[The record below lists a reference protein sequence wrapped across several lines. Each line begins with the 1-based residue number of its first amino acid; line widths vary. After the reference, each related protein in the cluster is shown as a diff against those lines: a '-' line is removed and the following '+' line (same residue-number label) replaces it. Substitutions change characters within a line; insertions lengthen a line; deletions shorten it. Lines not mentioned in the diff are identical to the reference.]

1 LRLLQSFQNPWNKAM
16 NLMNTRFLF
25 AALAVLTVAG
35 CATRKPVKP
44 SYKPAEP
51 LVQVIP
57 PQGKEEPRVIENS
70 NRPEAIYV
78 NPVIEEVEMA
88 PYISDEGN
96 LVFPGKMMVI
106 REPGHW
112 NLNAAQK
119 SQPYFV
125 PADNQPPQLVPPS
138 KSYYDYIQ
146 SKKNGRRESGLDLS
160 RVRVLGYVDKADR
173 PVAESELLSGETI
186 AFDPHLGWLAIPQSI
201 MAEEKEVFPTLPPAV
216 ESSSVSVT
224 NVAPQFS
231 DEVIT
236 NGPPA
241 EPGANPQGIAEQ
253 QKRMRGLV
261 EKAIEKARNTP

>member
-1 LRLLQSFQNPWNKAM
+1 M
-16 NLMNTRFLF
+16 NLMNTRFVF
-25 AALAVLTVAG
+25 ALLALLIAAG

-57 PQGKEEPRVIENS
+57 PQGKEEPRVVENS
-70 NRPEAIYV
+70 NHPEPIYV

-88 PYISDEGN
+88 PYINDEGN

-112 NLNAAQK
+112 NVSAAQK

-146 SKKNGRRESGLDLS
+146 SKLNGRQESGLDLS

-173 PVAESELLSGETI
+173 PEAESQLLSGETI
-186 AFDPHLGWLAIPQSI
+186 AFDPHLGWLAIPQSV
-201 MAEEKEVFPTLPPAV
+201 MAEEREILPAPLPVAA
-216 ESSSVSVT
+216 EPPVSIT
-224 NVAPQFS
+224 NAEPVW

-236 NGPPA
+236 NAPVA
-241 EPGANPQGIAEQ
+241 ETNLSPRAIAEQ
-253 QKRMRGLV
+253 QKHMRGLV
-261 EKAIEKARNTP
+261 EKAMNKAGESHNPK